1 MMIHPGF
8 VLALVV
14 ALVVRTVPAL
24 AQTNVELRDELL
36 ALRESDQSGRMVIQ
50 DAMQQRRFDSPEVQ
64 ALLNEQSRVDAE
76 NLARLREIISEHGW
90 PGQSLVGRDGAT
102 AAFLIL
108 QHADHESQVEYFPL
122 VEAAVDAGEFERR
135 HFALLQDRVLVGEDK
150 PQVYGTQLYWDDTTR
165 KWELF
170 PIEDVE
176 NVDARR
182 QEVGMMPLAEYVKRV
197 RGDDD

>member
-1 MMIHPGF
+1 MMVHRRVAAVPAI
-8 VLALVV
+8 VLVV
-14 ALVVRTVPAL
+14 LTASVMG
-24 AQTNVELRDELL
+24 QTNVELRDELL

-50 DAMQQRRFDSPEVQ
+50 DAMQQYRFDSPEVQ
-64 ALLNEQSRVDAE
+64 ALLKEQSRVDAE
-76 NLARLREIISEHGW
+76 NLARLRQIISEHGW

-108 QHADHESQVEYFPL
+108 QHADHESQFEYFPL
-122 VEAAVDAGEFERR
+122 VKAAVDAGEFERR

-150 PQVYGTQLYWDDTTR
+150 PQIYGTQLYWDDTTG

-170 PIEDVE
+170 PIEDEE

-197 RGDDD
+197 RGDD

>member
-1 MMIHPGF
+1 MIHPRSA
-8 VLALVV
+8 LALVV
-14 ALVVRTVPAL
+14 ALVV
-24 AQTNVELRDELL
+24 QTAPVMGQANVELRKELL

-50 DAMQQRRFDSPEVQ
+50 DVMRQHAFDSPEVQ
-64 ALLNEQSRVDAE
+64 ALLREQSRADAE

-108 QHADHESQVEYFPL
+108 QHADHETQVEYFPL

-135 HFALLQDRVLVGEDK
+135 HFALLLDRVLVSEDK
-150 PQVYGTQLYWDDTTR
+150 PQIYGTQLYWDDTTG

-170 PIEDVE
+170 PIEDEE

-182 QEVGMMPLAEYVKRV
+182 EEIGMMPLAEYVKRV
-197 RGDDD
+197 RGED